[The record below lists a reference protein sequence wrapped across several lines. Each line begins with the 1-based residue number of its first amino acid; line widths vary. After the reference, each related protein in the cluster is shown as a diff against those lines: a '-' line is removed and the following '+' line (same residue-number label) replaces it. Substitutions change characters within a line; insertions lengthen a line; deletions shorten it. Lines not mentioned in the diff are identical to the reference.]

1 MNIED
6 NARKLVSFAS
16 SVANGAREELC
27 QAFPRLRTASRF
39 GQWDFFATTLLV
51 WTACSRIVIDVEE
64 SQRAAVESIVLKDVE
79 GWNSNGVSAM
89 EDLTQFVVR
98 MSEGETDVA
107 RKQTLTP
114 LLGGM
119 WVVWNLTEKQPGE
132 DDAGLVSAI
141 GELFVAKFGAYWRV
155 AM

>member
-1 MNIED
+1 
-6 NARKLVSFAS
+6 
-16 SVANGAREELC
+16 
-27 QAFPRLRTASRF
+27 
-39 GQWDFFATTLLV
+39 
-51 WTACSRIVIDVEE
+51 
-64 SQRAAVESIVLKDVE
+64 
-79 GWNSNGVSAM
+79 M

>member
-16 SVANGAREELC
+16 SVASGARQELY
-27 QAFPRLRTASRF
+27 QAFPQLRTAARF
-39 GQWDFFATTLLV
+39 EQWDFFATTLLV
-51 WTACSRIVIDVEE
+51 WTAFSRIGLDVEE
-64 SQRAAVESIVLKDVE
+64 SMRATVESVVLQDVKD
-79 GWNSNGVSAM
+79 WNRNGAAAL
-89 EDLTQFVVR
+89 EDLTQFVVK
-98 MSEGETDVA
+98 MSQGETDVD

-132 DDAGLVSAI
+132 GEADLVAAI